1 MIDLDKLATIDELAE
16 ALGCCKRTAW
26 TAVDRAGR
34 DEVTVRVLGRVLIKK
49 SKVKLI
55 EQHYYRPGSK
65 RASLASKHYGKL
77 GGTQK
82 GINARKRA
90 AGSGRGGRE
99 ASS

>member
-16 ALGCCKRTAW
+16 TLGCCKRTAW

-65 RASLASKHYGKL
+65 RASLAAKHFGHL
-77 GGTQK
+77 GGSQK
-82 GINARKRA
+82 AANARKHA
-90 AGSGRGGRE
+90 AGNGRGDTE
-99 ASS
+99 A